1 MVRWPVS
8 VARLLIPLC
17 AALLL
22 LVGTTK
28 PAAADVGPKPEVVV
42 GVYFGGQ
49 SLPYTQYSAAI
60 LSCATG
66 EAGLAP
72 PDPSWGMPAVQ
83 GLESLDLSDPSG
95 CRWGYPPTPVSAG
108 EAADGGARF
117 SYMVPSHFR
126 LAVYVPASG
135 QTFLTPPVDRD
146 TLRARFTVDLA
157 SDGTATISPAP
168 QPVWESD
175 WRWDLA
181 CLALPLTLIVELAIV
196 LLWARRSALPARPL
210 FITGLIA
217 NVLTLPLVWLVVLGA
232 SYLLGGPAAFVA
244 LAFLEVLAVFF
255 EGSFYWKGGKLRLG
269 NALALSMVANLASF
283 TLGALVH

>member
-1 MVRWPVS
+1 MRWPVR
-8 VARLLIPLC
+8 VGRLLAPLC

-22 LVGTTK
+22 LGGTVQ

-42 GVYFGGQ
+42 GVYYGGQ
-49 SLPYTQYSAAI
+49 SLPYTQYGAAI

-66 EAGLAP
+66 EARLAH
-72 PDPSWGMPAVQ
+72 PDPSWGMSAVP
-83 GLESLDLSDPSG
+83 GLENLDLSDPSG
-95 CRWGYPPTPVSAG
+95 CRWGYPLAPVSSG
-108 EAADGGARF
+108 PTEDGKVRF
-117 SYMVPSHFR
+117 SYMVPSRFR

-135 QTFLTPPVDRD
+135 QTFLTAPVDRD
-146 TLRARFTVDLA
+146 TLRARFRVDLA
-157 SDGTATISPAP
+157 SDGTATISPTP

-175 WRWDLA
+175 WRWELA

-217 NVLTLPLVWLVVLGA
+217 NLLTLPLVWLVVLGV

-255 EGSFYWKGGKLRLG
+255 EGSLYWKGGKLRLG

-283 TLGALVH
+283 SFGALVH